1 MSLQRCL
8 LALLSVVFVTTVGA
22 GPAVESQDGRFR
34 IRGLAS
40 GERVAWAALVR
51 EPVGTIAKVYVVSGV
66 GQVGGD
72 GELAVQEQ
80 IPAKADVLR
89 WMVAPFGGNEAAQ
102 GKLRA
107 GANSDTDPK
116 EIVVAVVGDNIEVQ
130 AAAVDITYIR
140 ADGERSFFYGADGGQ
155 RDLDGLQNGTIVVPR
170 TSLSPVANEHIPTSF
185 QSGDKII
192 LFDLYEWR
200 GTKLEVGR

>member
-8 LALLSVVFVTTVGA
+8 LALLSVVFVATVEA
-22 GPAVESQDGRFR
+22 GPAVASQQGRFR
-34 IRGLAS
+34 VQGLAS

-51 EPVGTIAKVYVVSGV
+51 EPVGTIARIHVVSGV
-66 GQVGGD
+66 GQVGSD
-72 GELAVQEQ
+72 GELAIQEQ
-80 IPAKADVLR
+80 IAGTAEVVR
-89 WMVAPFGGNEAAQ
+89 WIVAPLGSSESTQ

-107 GANSDTDPK
+107 GTNSDADP
-116 EIVVAVVGDNIEVQ
+116 EEVVISIVGDNIEVQ
-130 AAAVDITYIR
+130 AAAIDITYIR

-155 RDLDGLQNGTIVVPR
+155 RDLDGQQNGTIVVPR

-192 LFDLYEWR
+192 VFDLYEWR
-200 GTKLEVGR
+200 GSKLEVSQ